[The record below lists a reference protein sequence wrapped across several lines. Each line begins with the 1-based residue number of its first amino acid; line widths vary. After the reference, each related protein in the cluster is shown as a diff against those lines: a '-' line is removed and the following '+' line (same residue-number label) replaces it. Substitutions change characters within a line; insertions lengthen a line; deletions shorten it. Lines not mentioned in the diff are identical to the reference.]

1 MDEITKEQVRISY
14 YLFLFLRGTP
24 KSDCVWNGLRNEL
37 YWHKSSSRVA
47 YAHCRRNKVYT
58 TALSLL
64 ASWLCPRAWSFS
76 FLDTL
81 SLSNNL
87 THVFPSMHVLIPI
100 KLIFIAVIYG
110 YVLTPSFQI
119 AYWTYPPWCPFN
131 LCETE
136 LVIFPAYWIG
146 GIQGTLDEFLELIP
160 SWSL

>member
-1 MDEITKEQVRISY
+1 MRSQKKKYVFRITYSS
-14 YLFLFLRGTP
+14 FL
-24 KSDCVWNGLRNEL
+24 DCVWNGLRREL

-76 FLDTL
+76 LLDTL

-87 THVFPSMHVLIPI
+87 THVFLSMHILIPI
-100 KLIFIAVIYG
+100 KLIFISCDIWLCAHTLISDC
-110 YVLTPSFQI
+110 LLDIPTLCS
-119 AYWTYPPWCPFN
+119 FN

-146 GIQGTLDEFLELIP
+146 GTQGTLDEFLELIA